1 MSRTKIES
9 LKGRLLY
16 AAGQTYGRCTQL
28 ACQILHRLSGMG
40 PLVKINPEL
49 VHATSHALSLLL
61 QSRPRVVEAWNNIP
75 PVLIFTDGAAEED
88 FCKVTHGA
96 VLLDPWSSQAFS
108 LGITYLT
115 HSLPFGNDQGGSK

>member
-1 MSRTKIES
+1 
-9 LKGRLLY
+9 
-16 AAGQTYGRCTQL
+16 
-28 ACQILHRLSGMG
+28 MG